1 MYICQLNNYPL
12 KSLYILY
19 IKSSNYYGGFAK
31 SNDCCKININLYI
44 ISDFKMRKININQ
57 FADIFKSPKMIINT
71 LLIIGFILL
80 FTGIIVSKYFFFQT
94 IVDSDNISKVTVVA
108 PKNIEVVDSIKTEKR
123 KREVAQKVSLVYSP
137 ADDGYVKN
145 NLNEIT
151 KLIIEI
157 RNRDV
162 SLKDKQKELDS
173 IFDVSDNQIKA
184 FTISFFLN
192 SNEEILNHIFDMS
205 EKTLTSVLN
214 EGITEKDFEEN
225 KTLAQIIR
233 RNVEP
238 NTTKNQISVITALL
252 EQVIVPNMIIDEAA
266 TDLARKNAREMVSP
280 IIVKFSK
287 GDTIVKAGEPVT
299 QVKKEALSQAGYN
312 ILRINLKGILSI
324 FCLVCIG
331 VSCVF
336 FYLKYFEP
344 KFLNRKYT
352 LIIGVLALFMAVL
365 SVLLPAS
372 WSVFILP
379 FPFFAIILSVFF
391 NARTSFFITV
401 TLLTITTLSFQFS
414 ALAMSVFILSIIV
427 STIGVTTVKYSRR
440 FDIVKVGGFTAG
452 AVAIIII
459 CVYYDLG
466 FERLTLDVL
475 AGALNGFI
483 SGIFALGMIP
493 IFENLFKVITV
504 FGLAE
509 LGDYNQPLL
518 KKLHEAAPGTF
529 EHSLRVSNLAESAAE
544 AIGAD
549 PILARVGALYH
560 DVGKIVRPLF
570 FVENQTYSG
579 IENPHEK
586 LTPRSSKMVIT
597 SHTKDGINLAKE
609 YHIPD
614 VIQDFII
621 QHHGNSLASYFYNQA
636 VQQEGAE
643 NVKEEQFRYTGPK
656 PNTKETAILMIADA
670 VESAS
675 RTLKEHS
682 QGELDALINKI
693 INDRLNDNQLSD
705 SPLTLRD
712 IKIIA
717 STLSRVLRSVFHK
730 RIKYQ
735 ETIDDLKEK
744 EKNSQGNV

>member
-1 MYICQLNNYPL
+1 
-12 KSLYILY
+12 
-19 IKSSNYYGGFAK
+19 
-31 SNDCCKININLYI
+31 
-44 ISDFKMRKININQ
+44 MRKLNINQ
-57 FADIFKSPKMIINT
+57 FAEFFKSPKMVINT
-71 LLIIGFILL
+71 LLITGFIIL

-94 IVDSDNISKVTVVA
+94 IVDSDNISKVTVAA
-108 PKNIEVVDSIKTEKR
+108 PKDIEVIDSIKTEKR
-123 KREVAQKVSLVYSP
+123 KREVSQKVSLVYSP
-137 ADDGYVKN
+137 ADDGYIKN
-145 NLNEIT
+145 NLNEIIQ
-151 KLIIEI
+151 LITEI
-157 RNRDV
+157 RHRDIPE
-162 SLKDKQKELDS
+162 KDKQKELESVLDISDS
-173 IFDVSDNQIKA
+173 QIKS

-192 SNEEILNHIFDMS
+192 ANEETLNQVFDS
-205 EKTLTSVLN
+205 AEPPLVSVLN

-225 KTLAQIIR
+225 SLSKIIR
-233 RNVEP
+233 RNIET
-238 NTTKNQISVITALL
+238 NTIKNKINVITALL

-266 TDLARKNAREMVSP
+266 TELARKNAREMVSP
-280 IIVKFSK
+280 IKVKFNK
-287 GDTIVKAGEPVT
+287 GDTIVKVGEHVT

-312 ILRINLKGILSI
+312 ILRINFKGILGI

-344 KFLNRKYT
+344 KFVNKKHT
-352 LIIGVLALFMAVL
+352 LIIGVLAIFMAVL
-365 SVLLPAS
+365 SILLPPS

-379 FPFFAIILSVFF
+379 FPFFAIILSVFL
-391 NARTSFFITV
+391 NARTSFFVTV
-401 TLLTITTLSFQFS
+401 TLLTIITLSLQFS
-414 ALAMSVFILSIIV
+414 ALAMSVFILSVIV

-440 FDIVKVGGFTAG
+440 YDIVKVGGVTAG
-452 AVAIIII
+452 AMAVIIL

-466 FERLTLDVL
+466 FEKLTLDIFTGV
-475 AGALNGFI
+475 LNGFM
-483 SGIFALGMIP
+483 SGILALGMIP
-493 IFENLFKVITV
+493 IFENVFKVITA

-529 EHSLRVSNLAESAAE
+529 EHSLRVSNLTESAAE

-549 PILARVGALYH
+549 PVLARVGALYH

-621 QHHGNSLASYFYNQA
+621 QHHGDSLASYFYNQA

-643 NVKEEQFRYTGPK
+643 NVKEDQFRYTGPK

-675 RTLKEHS
+675 RTLKDHS
-682 QGELDALINKI
+682 QEELDALINKI
-693 INDRLNDNQLSD
+693 IQDRLNDNQLSD
-705 SPLTLRD
+705 SPLTLKD

-717 STLSRVLRSVFHK
+717 ATLSRVLRSVFHK

-735 ETIDDLKEK
+735 ETIDDIKER
-744 EKNSQGNV
+744 EKNNQGNV

>member
-1 MYICQLNNYPL
+1 
-12 KSLYILY
+12 
-19 IKSSNYYGGFAK
+19 
-31 SNDCCKININLYI
+31 
-44 ISDFKMRKININQ
+44 MRKININH
-57 FADIFKSPKMIINT
+57 FAEFLKSPKMITNT
-71 LLIIGFILL
+71 LLVAGFIIL
-80 FTGIIVSKYFFFQT
+80 FTAIIVSKYFFFQT
-94 IVDSDNISKVTVVA
+94 IVDTDNISKVTLVA
-108 PKNIEVVDSIKTEKR
+108 PKDIEVVDSIKTEKR
-123 KREVAQKVSLVYSP
+123 KREVAQKVGTVYSP
-137 ADDGYVKN
+137 ADDGYIKN
-145 NLNEIT
+145 NLNEIIN
-151 KLIIEI
+151 LVIEI
-157 RNRDV
+157 RK
-162 SLKDKQKELDS
+162 KDIPEREKQRELESVFDISDS
-173 IFDVSDNQIKA
+173 QIKESSILFLLNA
-184 FTISFFLN
+184 NDDVLKQVFTSA
-192 SNEEILNHIFDMS
+192 
-205 EKTLTSVLN
+205 EKTLTAVLN

-225 KTLAQIIR
+225 ILDKIIR
-233 RNVEP
+233 RNIEP
-238 NTTKNQISVITALL
+238 NTIRIQINVITALL

-266 TDLARKNAREMVSP
+266 TALARKNAREMISP
-280 IIVKFSK
+280 IMVKFDK
-287 GDTIVKAGEPVT
+287 GDTIIKVGEPVT
-299 QVKKEALSQAGYN
+299 QVKKEALSKAGYN
-312 ILRINLKGILSI
+312 ILRINFKGILGI

-331 VSCVF
+331 VSSVF

-352 LIIGVLALFMAVL
+352 LIIGVSALFMSIL
-365 SVLLPAS
+365 STLLPAT

-379 FPFFAIILSVFF
+379 FPFFAIILSVFL
-391 NARTSFFITV
+391 NARTSFFVTV
-401 TLLTITTLSFQFS
+401 TLLTITTLSLQFS

-440 FDIVKVGGFTAG
+440 FDIVKVGAITA
-452 AVAIIII
+452 AAMAIIII

-466 FERLTLDVL
+466 FYKLMQDVL
-475 AGALNGFI
+475 AGVLNGFV

-493 IFENLFKVITV
+493 MFENVFKVITT

-549 PILARVGALYH
+549 PVLARVGALYH

-570 FVENQTYSG
+570 FVENQTYTG

-636 VQQEGAE
+636 LKEEGAE

-675 RTLKEHS
+675 RTLKDQS
-682 QGELDALINKI
+682 QEEIDALINRI
-693 INDRLNDNQLSD
+693 IQDRLNDNQLSD
-705 SPLTLRD
+705 SPLTLKD
-712 IKIIA
+712 IKVIA
-717 STLSRVLRSVFHK
+717 ATLSRVLRSVFHK

-735 ETIDDLKEK
+735 EAIDAIKEK
-744 EKNSQGNV
+744 ENKSQGNV

>member
-1 MYICQLNNYPL
+1 
-12 KSLYILY
+12 
-19 IKSSNYYGGFAK
+19 
-31 SNDCCKININLYI
+31 
-44 ISDFKMRKININQ
+44 MRKLNINQ
-57 FADIFKSPKMIINT
+57 FAEFFKSPKMVINT
-71 LLIIGFILL
+71 LLITGFIIL

-94 IVDSDNISKVTVVA
+94 IVDSDNISKVTVAA
-108 PKNIEVVDSIKTEKR
+108 PKDIEVIDSIKTEKR
-123 KREVAQKVSLVYSP
+123 KREVSQKVSLVYSP
-137 ADDGYVKN
+137 ADDGYIKN
-145 NLNEIT
+145 NLNEIIQ
-151 KLIIEI
+151 LITEI
-157 RNRDV
+157 RHRDIPE
-162 SLKDKQKELDS
+162 KDKQKELESVLDISDS
-173 IFDVSDNQIKA
+173 QIKS

-192 SNEEILNHIFDMS
+192 ANEETLNQVFDS
-205 EKTLTSVLN
+205 AEPPLVSVLN

-225 KTLAQIIR
+225 SLSKIIR
-233 RNVEP
+233 RNIET
-238 NTTKNQISVITALL
+238 NTIKNKINVITALL

-266 TDLARKNAREMVSP
+266 TELARKNAREMVSP
-280 IIVKFSK
+280 IKVKFNK
-287 GDTIVKAGEPVT
+287 GDTIVKVGEHVT

-312 ILRINLKGILSI
+312 ILRINFKGILGI

-344 KFLNRKYT
+344 KFVNKKHT
-352 LIIGVLALFMAVL
+352 LIIGVLAIFMAVL
-365 SVLLPAS
+365 SILLPPS

-379 FPFFAIILSVFF
+379 FPFFAIILSVFL
-391 NARTSFFITV
+391 NARTSFFVTV
-401 TLLTITTLSFQFS
+401 TLLTIITLSLQFS
-414 ALAMSVFILSIIV
+414 ALAMSVFILSVIV

-440 FDIVKVGGFTAG
+440 YDIVKVGGVTAG
-452 AVAIIII
+452 AMAVIIL
-459 CVYYDLG
+459 CVDYDLG
-466 FERLTLDVL
+466 FEKLTLDIF
-475 AGALNGFI
+475 AGVLNGFM
-483 SGIFALGMIP
+483 SGILALGMIP
-493 IFENLFKVITV
+493 IFENVFKVITA

-529 EHSLRVSNLAESAAE
+529 EHSLRVSNLTESAAE

-549 PILARVGALYH
+549 PVLARVGALYH

-621 QHHGNSLASYFYNQA
+621 QHHGDSLASYFYNQA

-643 NVKEEQFRYTGPK
+643 NVKEDQFRYTGPK

-675 RTLKEHS
+675 RTLKDHS
-682 QGELDALINKI
+682 QEELDALINKI
-693 INDRLNDNQLSD
+693 IQDRLNDNQLSD
-705 SPLTLRD
+705 SPLTLKD

-717 STLSRVLRSVFHK
+717 ATLSRVLRSVFHK

-735 ETIDDLKEK
+735 ETIDDIKER
-744 EKNSQGNV
+744 EKNNQGNV

>member
-1 MYICQLNNYPL
+1 
-12 KSLYILY
+12 
-19 IKSSNYYGGFAK
+19 
-31 SNDCCKININLYI
+31 
-44 ISDFKMRKININQ
+44 MRKLNINQ
-57 FADIFKSPKMIINT
+57 FAEFFKSPKMVINT
-71 LLIIGFILL
+71 LLITGFIIL

-94 IVDSDNISKVTVVA
+94 IVDSDNISKVTVAA
-108 PKNIEVVDSIKTEKR
+108 PKDIEVIDSIKTEKR
-123 KREVAQKVSLVYSP
+123 KREVSQKVSLVYSP
-137 ADDGYVKN
+137 ADDGYIKN
-145 NLNEIT
+145 NLNEIIQ
-151 KLIIEI
+151 LITEI
-157 RNRDV
+157 RHRDIPE
-162 SLKDKQKELDS
+162 KDKQKELESVLDISDS
-173 IFDVSDNQIKA
+173 QIKS

-192 SNEEILNHIFDMS
+192 ANEETLNQVFDS
-205 EKTLTSVLN
+205 AEKTLVSVLN

-225 KTLAQIIR
+225 SLSKIIR
-233 RNVEP
+233 RNIET
-238 NTTKNQISVITALL
+238 NTIKNKINVITALL

-266 TDLARKNAREMVSP
+266 TELARKNAREMVSP
-280 IIVKFSK
+280 IKVKFNK
-287 GDTIVKAGEPVT
+287 GDTIVKVGEPVT

-312 ILRINLKGILSI
+312 ILRINFKGILGI

-344 KFLNRKYT
+344 KFLNKKHT
-352 LIIGVLALFMAVL
+352 LIIGVLAIFMAVL
-365 SVLLPAS
+365 SILLPPS

-379 FPFFAIILSVFF
+379 FPFFAIILSVFL
-391 NARTSFFITV
+391 NARTSFFVTV
-401 TLLTITTLSFQFS
+401 TLLTIITLSLQFS
-414 ALAMSVFILSIIV
+414 ALAMSVFILSVIV

-440 FDIVKVGGFTAG
+440 YDIVKVGGVTAG
-452 AVAIIII
+452 AMAVIIL

-466 FERLTLDVL
+466 FEKLTLDIFTGV
-475 AGALNGFI
+475 LNGFM
-483 SGIFALGMIP
+483 SGILALGMIP
-493 IFENLFKVITV
+493 IFENVFKVITA

-529 EHSLRVSNLAESAAE
+529 EHSLRVSNLTESAAE

-549 PILARVGALYH
+549 PVLARVGALYH

-621 QHHGNSLASYFYNQA
+621 QHHGDSLASYFYNQA

-643 NVKEEQFRYTGPK
+643 NVKEDQFRYTGPK

-675 RTLKEHS
+675 RTLKDHS
-682 QGELDALINKI
+682 QEELDALINKI
-693 INDRLNDNQLSD
+693 IQDRLNDNQLSD
-705 SPLTLRD
+705 SPLTLKD

-717 STLSRVLRSVFHK
+717 ATLSRVLRSVFHK

-735 ETIDDLKEK
+735 ETIDDIKER
-744 EKNSQGNV
+744 EKNNQGNV